1 MRLNA
6 LATVLIATAVLSGA
20 SSCGTTRKASSSES
34 LEFRVESLELRD
46 SSDVERIS
54 VLDTLKEVT
63 TITVQVNETGDTLRQ
78 SIVTDRLRSRDRS
91 LVRDKS
97 VEVKILHDT
106 VYIERTDSV
115 LVQSSKFQV
124 QSGSLNPRPSS
135 LILTLRWIFA
145 IICAMIALVITVKLI
160 WRRGS

>member
-1 MRLNA
+1 M
-6 LATVLIATAVLSGA
+6 
-20 SSCGTTRKASSSES
+20 
-34 LEFRVESLELRD
+34 RD

-145 IICAMIALVITVKLI
+145 ILCAIIALVITVKLI

>member
-1 MRLNA
+1 M
-6 LATVLIATAVLSGA
+6 
-20 SSCGTTRKASSSES
+20 
-34 LEFRVESLELRD
+34 RD

-106 VYIERTDSV
+106 VYVERKDSLQV
-115 LVQSSKFQV
+115 TAYSLRGDSPVSSK
-124 QSGSLNPRPSS
+124 QSAVSE
-135 LILTLRWIFA
+135 ILKWIFW
-145 IICAMIALVITVKLI
+145 IIIGLIGLAITVKVCLRK
-160 WRRGS
+160 W